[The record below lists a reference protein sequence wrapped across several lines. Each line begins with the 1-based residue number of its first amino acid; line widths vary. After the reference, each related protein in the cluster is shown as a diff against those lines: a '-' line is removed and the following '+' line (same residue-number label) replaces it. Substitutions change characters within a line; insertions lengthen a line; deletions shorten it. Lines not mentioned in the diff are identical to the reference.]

1 MKRSHLIR
9 LALISLLILASPI
22 PTHAAQTPE
31 ETILT
36 ISGESEHIN
45 IYQSTGLLVS
55 LTNRAGEPLV
65 GQEVT
70 YRTDLGTVVPER
82 AITDVHGEVWVTFK
96 ASGQTGAS
104 HIIASSN
111 GENVMFIVHVTVGA
125 WQWAVLFVCLLGL
138 FSAVVLIQRRKKKAK
153 PKEG

>member
-1 MKRSHLIR
+1 MKRSHFVGLTF
-9 LALISLLILASPI
+9 ISLLILASPV
-22 PTHAAQTPE
+22 PTQGAQTQE

-55 LTNRAGEPLV
+55 LTNRAGEPLI

-82 AITDVHGEVWVTFK
+82 ASTDVHGEVWVTFK

-111 GENVMFIVHVTVGA
+111 GENVMFIVHITVGA
-125 WQWAVLFVCLLGL
+125 WQCAALFLCLLGIL
-138 FSAVVLIQRRKKKAK
+138 GIAVLVQRRMKKVKMK
-153 PKEG
+153 VG